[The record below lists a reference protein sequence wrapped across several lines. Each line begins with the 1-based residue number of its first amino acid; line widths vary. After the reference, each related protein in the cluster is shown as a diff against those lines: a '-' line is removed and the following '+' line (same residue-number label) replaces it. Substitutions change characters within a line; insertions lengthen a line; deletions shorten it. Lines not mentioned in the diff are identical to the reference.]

1 MQRQKIDYK
10 TLHEGLLGDIWD
22 LFNQGMN
29 SDIITTI
36 KKKLGTNSSDY
47 DSNYGIKHNIASA
60 AKGLTATF
68 PVLVTEATKV
78 EHAIMISK
86 AIERKAMALLQ
97 MLFAAQ
103 QITSVKSAQGYL
115 RKFHHNIDSGIDISG
130 MDVDDVIELSD
141 NLGAAEKSN
150 TFLNAST
157 NLEKMQHQA
166 LVNEAIQFVYED
178 TKKNTQYILSGTLN
192 DVAINEYTCIGNDL
206 KNIVVL
212 EDDDNDTSDDDTSGN
227 ETEEERIETIDDGSG
242 RHTVRRTMTRTRTNT
257 SDSGNIKN
265 AYEVLNKSVLKTDIA
280 KANEAVPSLLIVN
293 FITTLENQQNAITTT
308 AVIGVK
314 AVLHYVSSEDM
325 INHMIMKNSDKHGLF
340 NFIRATTGEIS
351 FFRDF
356 LFAVD
361 RAKVDA
367 IGRAGKGSRDKMWKV
382 LELRA
387 DEAKY
392 NKKMGKNNTDCA
404 AITSLIINKSEVD
417 LIKKYH
423 RIDLMKPGQ
432 FLGIMRG
439 YNLMCGVI
447 LDEVAEKV
455 EFLFDDGDGSFETLS
470 FMSLERDSDSGQL
483 KKVINLMAAKGR

>member
-22 LFNQGMN
+22 LFNQGLN
-29 SDIITTI
+29 SGIIDTI
-36 KKKLGTNSSDY
+36 EKKLGTHSSDY
-47 DSNYGIKHNIASA
+47 ESNYGIKHNIASA

-68 PVLVTEATKV
+68 PVLVTEATKI

-141 NLGAAEKSN
+141 NLGAAENSK
-150 TFLNAST
+150 TFFNAST

-178 TKKNTQYILSGTLN
+178 TKKNTQYILSGKLN

-212 EDDDNDTSDDDTSGN
+212 EDDDNDDVFGN
-227 ETEEERIETIDDGSG
+227 ETEEERIETITDSRG
-242 RHTVRRTMTRTRTNT
+242 RTTTKNIKTTTRSKTGAIDNV
-257 SDSGNIKN
+257 NLKN

-293 FITTLENQQNAITTT
+293 FITTLDNQQNAITTT

-325 INHMIMKNSDKHGLF
+325 VNHIIMKNSDKHGLF

-423 RIDLMKPGQ
+423 RIDLMKSGQ

-455 EFLFDDGDGSFETLS
+455 EFLFDDGDGNFETLS